1 VKNART
7 DVTAVYTSEDG
18 TVYDSTDGWRI
29 ESYGNDK
36 ILARE
41 VGGTLDAEIAKGRD
55 KAAILTASRDAI
67 ARLVRRGAKTRPSTV
82 RRGEAD
88 AFEWQ

>member
-1 VKNART
+1 MRS
-7 DVTAVYTSEDG
+7 DVTTLYTSEDG

-29 ESYGNDK
+29 ESYGSDK

-55 KAAILTASRDAI
+55 K
-67 ARLVRRGAKTRPSTV
+67 RR
-82 RRGEAD
+82 
-88 AFEWQ
+88 

>member
-18 TVYDSTDGWRI
+18 TVHDSRHGWGI
-29 ESYGNDK
+29 ESYG
-36 ILARE
+36 E

-55 KAAILTASRDAI
+55 RAAILTASRDAI
-67 ARLVRRGAKTRPSTV
+67 ARLVRRGAKTRPPAM
-82 RRGEAD
+82 RREREEA
-88 AFEWQ
+88 WGG